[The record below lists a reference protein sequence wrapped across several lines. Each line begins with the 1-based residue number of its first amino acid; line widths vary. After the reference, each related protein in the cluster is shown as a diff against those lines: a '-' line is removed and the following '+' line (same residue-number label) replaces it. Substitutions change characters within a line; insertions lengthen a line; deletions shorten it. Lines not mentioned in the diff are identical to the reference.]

1 MKCCLSFIF
10 FLYAKFVERVLDVK
24 LDKELDVC
32 KMIQSF
38 INQQEKT
45 FILKNDDVEF
55 LIVNAWLQCF
65 IFFECKK
72 HKHFSWRN
80 EVLYHVCLKLFLDI
94 HLLCNEF
101 NCKKIVQEI
110 SESNTTFLDA
120 NNMIMKIMSWKNLSF
135 LNKEIREILE
145 LFQND

>member
-55 LIVNAWLQCF
+55 LIVNA
-65 IFFECKK
+65 
-72 HKHFSWRN
+72 
-80 EVLYHVCLKLFLDI
+80 
-94 HLLCNEF
+94 
-101 NCKKIVQEI
+101 
-110 SESNTTFLDA
+110 
-120 NNMIMKIMSWKNLSF
+120 
-135 LNKEIREILE
+135 
-145 LFQND
+145 